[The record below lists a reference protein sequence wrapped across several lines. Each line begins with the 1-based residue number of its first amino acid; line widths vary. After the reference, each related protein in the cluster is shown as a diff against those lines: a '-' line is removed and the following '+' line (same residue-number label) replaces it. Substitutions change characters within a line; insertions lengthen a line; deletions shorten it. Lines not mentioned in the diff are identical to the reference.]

1 MRDGLVREERPPI
14 AQEEWGP
21 GYRFWQSMLAWLGQ
35 RGPEGTTSLVRMGSH
50 LLLILVA
57 VGVLWLSRVQLPT
70 LEIVTE
76 AEAPITVVEESSP
89 LTEQAELGEEN
100 AAAGTVALVRAAVP
114 NTLIPD
120 RPRLDIVTHTVKSG
134 DTLYGIAQKYK
145 LNAETIM
152 FANGLEN
159 NPDLLRL
166 GQALTIL
173 PVDGILHTVKK
184 GDTLDKIA
192 KAYKVTAAAITNYA
206 WNKLNASSAT
216 IAVGQKVIVPGG
228 RKELPIQRA
237 QVYSGPVPAG
247 AKSGTGRF
255 VWPTSGYVTQGYKSL
270 HRALDIA
277 RATGTPVKAADSGY
291 VVVAGWSNAGYGNYI
306 VVDHRNGYQTVYAH
320 LSKIFVSVGQVV
332 AKGTVIGNM
341 GNTGRSTGPHLHFE
355 IRKNGVPQNP
365 LNYLP

>member
-1 MRDGLVREERPPI
+1 MRDGLAKEERSPI
-14 AQEEWGP
+14 TADEWGP
-21 GYRFWQSMLAWLGQ
+21 GYRLWQSILGLLAQ
-35 RGPEGTTSLVRMGSH
+35 RGPEGTTSLVRMSSH

-57 VGVLWLSRVQLPT
+57 VAVLWLSRVQLPAME
-70 LEIVTE
+70 LVAE
-76 AEAPITVVEESSP
+76 AEAPVTVIEDTTAPVQ
-89 LTEQAELGEEN
+89 QAEEN
-100 AAAGTVALVRAAVP
+100 AAAETVALVRAAIP

-120 RPRLDIVTHTVKSG
+120 RPRLDIITHTVKSG

-173 PVDGILHTVKK
+173 PVDGILHTVKQ

-192 KAYKVTAAAITNYA
+192 KTYKATAAAIVNYS
-206 WNKLNASSAT
+206 WNKLNTSNPT
-216 IAVGQKVIVPGG
+216 ITAGQKLIVPGG
-228 RKELPIQRA
+228 RKEIPVQRA
-237 QVYSGPVPAG
+237 QVYSGPVPAN
-247 AKSGTGRF
+247 AKRGTGRF

-277 RATGTPVKAADSGY
+277 LAVGTPVKAADSGY

-306 VVDHRNGYQTVYAH
+306 VIDHGNGYQTLYAH

-332 AKGTVIGNM
+332 AQGTVIGNM

-355 IRKNGVPQNP
+355 IRKNGVQLNP
-365 LNYLP
+365 LKNLP